1 MKAEELS
8 VFENTIL
15 PSVPEA
21 FLKHHVAVDHHIEW
35 KMEALPAVWGL
46 EEWISLSGKIWMCL
60 ITHSLKHR
68 EGKRRKTSILA
79 PPREQEQER
88 KRERER
94 ERHTHTQTR
103 TLPNPGGIG
112 KSDQVILTSPFLLCF
127 FFLQGWDRTLYSSVT
142 QSLQV
147 GLDMSVA
154 ETCLCMC

>member
-68 EGKRRKTSILA
+68 EGKCRKTSILA

-88 KRERER
+88 RESTER
-94 ERHTHTQTR
+94 DTHTHTDSHSSE
-103 TLPNPGGIG
+103 PGRHREIRSGHPDITI
-112 KSDQVILTSPFLLCF
+112 SSVF